1 MSPGWVFLALASTV
15 ISALINLLDSHLM
28 TQRMPG
34 WRAYV
39 LICDLFT
46 LPVSIIMLLIFPLP
60 PGLGIAP
67 LAAILAS
74 TLTSGVAM
82 IIILQ
87 AMKSEHVSR
96 VSPLTSTSPVFVA
109 ALAFLFLGEN
119 FTWQQIFGIA
129 AVVAGAIL
137 ISLKWDARG
146 GAYFHVR
153 PFLMLLTAAVF
164 IAISNVTNK
173 YALGYMSYWNS
184 ATLIFLISAVL
195 FLAICIRPSVL
206 REVAGLKERSLTIGL
221 ALANQAVAIVVSI
234 LAYWAIQLGPVA
246 LASAVFNSKPLF
258 IFIFSGIVG
267 HLFPRFLPPEHSS
280 RKVLIIRASA
290 TLAVV
295 GGLVAMLI

>member
-1 MSPGWVFLALASTV
+1 
-15 ISALINLLDSHLM
+15 M

-39 LICDLFT
+39 LICDVFT
-46 LPVSIIMLLIFPLP
+46 LPVSIGMLLAFPLP
-60 PGLGIAP
+60 AGLGFAP
-67 LAAILAS
+67 LAAIFGSTIAGSLA
-74 TLTSGVAM
+74 TIL
-82 IIILQ
+82 ILQ

-146 GAYFHVR
+146 GAHFHVR
-153 PFLMLLTAAVF
+153 PVLMLLTAAVF

-184 ATLIFLISAVL
+184 ATLIFLISAIL
-195 FLAICIRPSVL
+195 FIAICLRPKVL
-206 REVAGLKERSLTIGL
+206 REILSLKERSLTIGL
-221 ALANQAVAIVVSI
+221 ALANQAVAIVATL
-234 LAYWAIQLGPVA
+234 LAFWAVKLGPVA

-258 IFIFSGIVG
+258 VFTFSALVG
-267 HLFPRFLPPEHSS
+267 RVAPRFLPPERSS
-280 RKVLIIRASA
+280 RKVMIIRASA

-295 GGLVAMLI
+295 GGLVVMLM

>member
-1 MSPGWVFLALASTV
+1 MSSGWVFLALASTV

-28 TQRMPG
+28 TQRIPG

-74 TLTSGVAM
+74 TLTSGVAV

-96 VSPLTSTSPVFVA
+96 IAPLTSTSPVFVA

-146 GAYFHVR
+146 GAHFHVR
-153 PFLMLLTAAVF
+153 PALMLLTAAVF

-267 HLFPRFLPPEHSS
+267 HLFPRFLPPERSS
-280 RKVLIIRASA
+280 RKVMIIRASA

>member
-1 MSPGWVFLALASTV
+1 VSSGWVFLALASTV

-46 LPVSIIMLLIFPLP
+46 LPVSIVMLLVFPLP
-60 PGLGIAP
+60 SGLGVRP
-67 LAAILAS
+67 LLAVLAS
-74 TLTSGVAM
+74 TLASSVAV
-82 IIILQ
+82 ILVLE
-87 AMKSEHVSR
+87 AMKKEHVSR

-109 ALAFLFLGEN
+109 ALAFIFLGERIS
-119 FTWQQIFGIA
+119 WQQGFGIA
-129 AVVAGAIL
+129 AVVVGAIL
-137 ISLKWDARG
+137 ISFKWDMKG
-146 GAYFHVR
+146 GAHFHAR
-153 PFLMLLTAAVF
+153 PVLMLLTAAVF

-173 YALGYMSYWNS
+173 YALGYISYWNS

-258 IFIFSGIVG
+258 IFIFSALLGR
-267 HLFPRFLPPEHSS
+267 FAPRFLPPEYSS
-280 RKVLIIRASA
+280 RKVMIIRTSA
-290 TLAVV
+290 TLVVV
-295 GGLVAMLI
+295 GGLVAMLK

>member
-1 MSPGWVFLALASTV
+1 VSSGWVFLALTSTV

-74 TLTSGVAM
+74 TLTSGVAV

-96 VSPLTSTSPVFVA
+96 IAPLTSTSPVFVA

-146 GAYFHVR
+146 GAHFHVR
-153 PFLMLLTAAVF
+153 PALMLLTAAVF

-206 REVAGLKERSLTIGL
+206 REVAGLRQRNFTIGV
-221 ALANQAVAIVVSI
+221 ALANQAVAIVATV
-234 LAYWAIQLGPVA
+234 LAFWAVKLGPVA

-258 IFIFSGIVG
+258 VFIFSALVG
-267 HLFPRFLPPEHSS
+267 RFAPRFLPPEHSS
-280 RKVLIIRASA
+280 RKVMIIRAGA

-295 GGLVAMLI
+295 GGLVAMLM